1 MLCAFL
7 TVYYNLLQFCLLTAP
22 TPGRKQA
29 TLRAAFVFSLPRAFT
44 NCANI
49 PNSAKEIQMS
59 KVQAIPEGYH
69 TITPALVC
77 KNCAKAIDFYKQ
89 TFQAKELSRM
99 PMPDNKIGH
108 AELQIG
114 DSRLM
119 LSDEFPGMAA
129 APNGGTA
136 SYSLFVYTENVDAL
150 FDRAVK
156 AGSTVEM
163 PLQNQFWGDRY
174 GKVRDPF
181 GHVWGLAQ
189 HVEDVAPEDMDR
201 RMKAAMEQMSKTA
214 GKS

>member
-1 MLCAFL
+1 
-7 TVYYNLLQFCLLTAP
+7 
-22 TPGRKQA
+22 
-29 TLRAAFVFSLPRAFT
+29 
-44 NCANI
+44 
-49 PNSAKEIQMS
+49 MS

-77 KNCAKAIDFYKQ
+77 KNCVKAIDFYKQ
-89 TFQAKELSRM
+89 VFQAKEISRM

-119 LSDEFPGMAA
+119 LSDEFPGMAS
-129 APNGGTA
+129 APNGGPS
-136 SYSLFVYTENVDAL
+136 SYSLFVYTENVDVL

-156 AGSTVEM
+156 AGSTIEM
-163 PLQNQFWGDRY
+163 ALQNQFWGDRY